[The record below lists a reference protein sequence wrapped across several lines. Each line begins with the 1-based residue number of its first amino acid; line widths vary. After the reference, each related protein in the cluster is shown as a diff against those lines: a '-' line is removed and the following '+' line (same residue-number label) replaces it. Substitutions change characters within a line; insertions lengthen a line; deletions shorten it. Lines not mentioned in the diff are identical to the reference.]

1 MTIMKENGQMEKF
14 KAMEYILKLVEMS
27 MKANFYKIRCME
39 KENIFSLIM
48 MYMKEIGKII

>member
-1 MTIMKENGQMEKF
+1 MTIMKENGKMEKF